1 MKRSLYWYIRS
12 LHILVNTYTTA
23 YSSHRQK
30 IYKQSVYLS
39 LFNKVYSVSIN
50 KDDLTKE
57 SGYQRGIISKTFKRI
72 TNDHSLYQLQKQ
84 T

>member
-1 MKRSLYWYIRS
+1 MKRSLYWYIWN
-12 LHILVNTYTTA
+12 LHNLINTYTTA

-30 IYKQSVYLS
+30 INKQSVFLS
-39 LFNKVYSVSIN
+39 LFNKAYSVSIN
-50 KDDLTKE
+50 KGDLTKE
-57 SGYQRGIISKTFKRI
+57 SEYQRDIINKTFKRI